1 MARVPIL
8 NREDL
13 APEHQPVWDGIAGSR
28 GSVAQNFQALL
39 NGPQA
44 AGRLADLGAYVRFE
58 NSLDDKTK
66 RLAALATARE
76 ADGDYVWTVQVPGA
90 SADGVSEETIS
101 SIRQRRSPE
110 GLSAEDEATVGF
122 VQELLRN
129 HRVSD
134 TTFNAVQQRL
144 GVAGVVDLLVLTGYY
159 WMLSHALSVLE
170 VEPPGGASS
179 L

>member
-1 MARVPIL
+1 MARLPFL

-13 APEHQPVWDGIAGSR
+13 APEHRPVWDDIAGSR

-39 NGPQA
+39 NGPEA
-44 AGRLADLGAYVRFE
+44 AG
-58 NSLDDKTK
+58 K
-66 RLAALATARE
+66 LAALATARE

-90 SADGVSEETIS
+90 GADGVSEETMT
-101 SIRQRRSPE
+101 SIQERRALE
-110 GLSAEDEATVGF
+110 GLSAEDEVTVGF

-134 TTFNAVQQRL
+134 DTFNAVEQRL

-159 WMLSHALSVLE
+159 WMLSHALSGLE
-170 VEPPGGASS
+170 VEPAGGTST

>member
-1 MARVPIL
+1 MARVPFL

-13 APEHQPVWDGIAGSR
+13 APQHRPVWDEIAGSR

-39 NGPQA
+39 NGPEA
-44 AGRLADLGAYVRFE
+44 AGKLAALGGYVRFE
-58 NSLDDKTK
+58 NSLDARTK
-66 RLAALATARE
+66 RLAALVTARE

-90 SADGVSEETIS
+90 RDNGVGEETIRA
-101 SIRQRRSPE
+101 IQQRRSPE
-110 GLSAEDEATVGF
+110 GLIAEDQAIVDF
-122 VQELLRN
+122 VQELLQK

-134 TTFNAVQQRL
+134 ATYSAVQQRL

-159 WMLSHALSVLE
+159 WTLSHALSGLE
-170 VEPPGGASS
+170 VEPPGGASA

>member
-1 MARVPIL
+1 MSRVPFL

-13 APEHQPVWDGIAGSR
+13 APEHRPVWDGIAGSR

-39 NGPQA
+39 NGPEA
-44 AGRLADLGAYVRFE
+44 AGKLADLGGYVRFE

-66 RLAALATARE
+66 RLAALVTARE

-90 SADGVSEETIS
+90 VADGVSEETVR
-101 SIRQRRSPE
+101 SIQRRRTPE
-110 GLSAEDEATVGF
+110 GLSPEDEAIVGF
-122 VQELLRN
+122 VQELLRS

-134 TTFNAVQQRL
+134 PTYDAVQRRL

-159 WMLSHALSVLE
+159 WMLSHALSGLE
-170 VEPPGGASS
+170 VEPPGGVSS

>member
-1 MARVPIL
+1 MARVPFL

-13 APEHQPVWDGIAGSR
+13 APEHQPVWDDIAGSR

-39 NGPQA
+39 NGPEA
-44 AGRLADLGAYVRFE
+44 AGKLAALGGYVRFE
-58 NSLDDKTK
+58 NSLDAKTK
-66 RLAALATARE
+66 RLAALVTARE

-90 SADGVSEETIS
+90 GADGVSDETIS
-101 SIRQRRSPE
+101 SIQQRKPPK
-110 GLSAEDEATVGF
+110 GLNTEDEAIVGF

-134 TTFNAVQQRL
+134 TTYNAVQQRL

-159 WMLSHALSVLE
+159 WTLSHALSGLE
-170 VEPPGGASS
+170 VEPLGGASS